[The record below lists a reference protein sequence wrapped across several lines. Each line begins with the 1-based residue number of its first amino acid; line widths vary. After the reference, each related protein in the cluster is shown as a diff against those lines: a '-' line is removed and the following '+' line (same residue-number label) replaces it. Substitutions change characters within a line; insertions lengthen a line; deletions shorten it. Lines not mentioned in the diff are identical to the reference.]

1 MTLAMVDVEVP
12 TDRLGPVNGAEAKVP
27 ARAKL
32 LPSPP
37 PVRFHPGDEMD
48 VSISNSLAG
57 AQGP

>member
-1 MTLAMVDVEVP
+1 MTLAMVAVEVP

-37 PVRFHPGDEMD
+37 PVRFIP
-48 VSISNSLAG
+48 A
-57 AQGP
+57 ARWT